1 MRLGGVWWGVEEERG
16 GSRRWRPLM
25 IRVYLELGF
34 SRWRGDE
41 VDGDEEALLCSE
53 IRVSMVSRTPRR
65 RDL

>member
-1 MRLGGVWWGVEEERG
+1 
-16 GSRRWRPLM
+16 M
-25 IRVYLELGF
+25 IRVSLELGF